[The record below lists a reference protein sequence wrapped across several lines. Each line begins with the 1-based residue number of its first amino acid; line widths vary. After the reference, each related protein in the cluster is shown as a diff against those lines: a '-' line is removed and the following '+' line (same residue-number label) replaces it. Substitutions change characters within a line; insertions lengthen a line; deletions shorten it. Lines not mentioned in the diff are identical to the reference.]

1 MNRTQDKN
9 QILNDL
15 YLEPRESS
23 LWRRTDMTQDFYI
36 GRSNKSNKSMNRTQD
51 KNQIFN

>member
-9 QILNDL
+9 QILNDVV
-15 YLEPRESS
+15 PR
-23 LWRRTDMTQDFYI
+23 TQRIISMAQNGHDVGFYI